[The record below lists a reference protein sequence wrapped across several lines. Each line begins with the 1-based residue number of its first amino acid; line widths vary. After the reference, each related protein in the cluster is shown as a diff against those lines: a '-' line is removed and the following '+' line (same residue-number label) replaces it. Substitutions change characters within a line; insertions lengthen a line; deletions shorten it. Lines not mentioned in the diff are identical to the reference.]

1 MMALMTGL
9 ALGLF
14 PQAGTAWAADPSFA
28 PHVDYPAGGGPEW
41 VAVGDLDGDGDLDLT
56 TANFGTD
63 AVSVL
68 LGNGDGTF
76 APQVTYPAGD
86 GPVSVAVGDLDGD
99 GDLDLTS
106 ANTGGSV
113 SVLLNTVAFIAIATD
128 PTGAIAQ
135 SEPVTVTIKRRHRPH
150 EERPHRSLDTTA
162 PGVLEGGVPR

>member
-56 TANFGTD
+56 T
-63 AVSVL
+63 
-68 LGNGDGTF
+68 
-76 APQVTYPAGD
+76 
-86 GPVSVAVGDLDGD
+86 
-99 GDLDLTS
+99 